1 MGVKGGLYRAAK
13 VQLGRS
19 SSATLPSLHLTSLWN

>member
-1 MGVKGGLYRAAK
+1 MGVKGSLYRAAK

-19 SSATLPSLHLTSLWN
+19 SSAILPSFHLAELLN